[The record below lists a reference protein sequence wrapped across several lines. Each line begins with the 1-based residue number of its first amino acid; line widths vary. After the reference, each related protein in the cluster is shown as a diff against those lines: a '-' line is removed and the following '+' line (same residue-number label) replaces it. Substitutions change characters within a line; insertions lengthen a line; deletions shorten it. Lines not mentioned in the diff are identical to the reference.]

1 MRKPDYNS
9 TLSFGTYLATVS
21 FINIDNQTEYR
32 ALVAVTAVEHLQVD
46 AIISDALTRQGNKL
60 LQTHAVMEKMAWFR
74 KHGTLREAVE
84 LVKSL
89 TEEQRVSIGRAKTVN
104 HPGSPEQYPYLN
116 VVPIPDFPTLDG
128 QSTKRVPPVL
138 FPYLFGEL
146 STTSE
151 ADGDAQGLLKTYAVL
166 DAAKLQWGRSEIE
179 ASRLNFRCLFKG
191 KAEEALSDVAPYLI
205 ELCPDSDFTQKLF
218 TYNSRMP
225 DAMTG
230 VHLWHKAP
238 AIYLRSSLPLEAL
251 WQHLRRFTQ
260 LQDNNGKRY
269 FFRFYDPIWIEALI
283 KALGPERSS
292 HLFSNKIACIL
303 AILPEGESVLLSLNH
318 SHIKGER
325 PLKWDDE
332 LKQKIGI
339 QTHEKFAVKLSGTL
353 SEMFADFSELD
364 RLKKI
369 EFIQSATQQAKAY
382 NFLTEKSVGYFTAA
396 IWLMREKGKVW
407 IENTLPYIV
416 DLNLTE
422 SDQTRMLLELAKKDS
437 EV

>member
-1 MRKPDYNS
+1 MARPDSN
-9 TLSFGTYLATVS
+9 TALSFDTYLAAAF
-21 FINIDNQTEYR
+21 FINIDDQTEYR
-32 ALVAVTAVEHLQVD
+32 ALVAATAAEPLQVD
-46 AIISDALTRQGNKL
+46 AIISDALTSKGYALIETRD
-60 LQTHAVMEKMAWFR
+60 VMEKMTWFR
-74 KHGTLREAVE
+74 QHGAPQEAVD
-84 LVKSL
+84 LIKAL
-89 TEEQRVSIGRAKTVN
+89 TEEQRASIGKTKALN
-104 HPGSPEQYPYLN
+104 GLDTPEQYPYLN
-116 VVPIPDFPTLDG
+116 VIPIPDFPPLDG

-146 STTSE
+146 SATSE
-151 ADGDAQGLLKTYAVL
+151 EDGDAQGLLKTYAVL

-179 ASRLNFRCLFKG
+179 DSRLNFKCLFKG

-283 KALGPERSS
+283 KALGPERSA

-318 SHIKGER
+318 SHITGDR

-332 LKQKIGI
+332 LKQQIGI

-407 IENTLPYIV
+407 IENTLPHIV

-422 SDQTRMLLELAKKDS
+422 SDQTRMLLEIAKKDS
-437 EV
+437 